1 MYKIEKNIPIYEN
14 AKYGKWKTLASD
26 MEIGDSV
33 LLNSQ
38 AEVSGLYYAFD
49 RTGGKMIQRKTDDGQ
64 FRCWRVK

>member
-1 MYKIEKNIPIYEN
+1 MHKIEKNIPICEDGR
-14 AKYGKWKTLASD
+14 YGKWKRLASD
-26 MEIGDSV
+26 MGIGDSV

-49 RTGGKMIQRKTDDGQ
+49 SAGCKMVQRKTDDGQ